1 MATPSPNAPLRAR
14 LSLHALA
21 GLGAKK
27 LKAALLREDYDL
39 KAWRATVEGKAGY
52 EDGIAILD
60 KHGGWALLEGCLRE
74 DPGRR
79 ISSAAAASSGFCRVF

>member
-1 MATPSPNAPLRAR
+1 VLSHTHHFHLLRW
-14 LSLHALA
+14 S
-21 GLGAKK
+21 GIGAKK
-27 LKAALLREDYDL
+27 LKTALERVGYDL
-39 KAWRATVEGKAGY
+39 RAWRETVEGKAGY

-74 DPGRR
+74 EPGKR